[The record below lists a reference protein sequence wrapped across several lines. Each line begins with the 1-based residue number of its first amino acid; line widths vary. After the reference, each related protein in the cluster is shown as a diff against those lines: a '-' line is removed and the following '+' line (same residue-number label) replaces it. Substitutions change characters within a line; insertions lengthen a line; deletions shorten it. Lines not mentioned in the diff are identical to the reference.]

1 MLRRRTEV
9 LRAME
14 RQSKSKEVGVGSE
27 NRLKVCWSWSEIWL
41 SEESISKFMKVNL
54 KIELES
60 RAD

>member
-27 NRLKVCWSWSEIWL
+27 IMLEWRLE
-41 SEESISKFMKVNL
+41 
-54 KIELES
+54 
-60 RAD
+60 R